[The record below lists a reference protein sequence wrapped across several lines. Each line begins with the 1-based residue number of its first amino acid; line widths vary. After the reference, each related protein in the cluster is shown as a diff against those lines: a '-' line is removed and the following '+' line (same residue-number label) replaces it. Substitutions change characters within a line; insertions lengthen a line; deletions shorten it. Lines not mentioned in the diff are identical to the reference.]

1 MTDQELKGKT
11 VVVTGATAGIGLA
24 AACALAEQGA
34 RLIGVGRDP
43 VRCEAAGKV
52 IQQANPNA
60 VVQFLQADLALQS
73 EVRRLATEIGET
85 LTRWGV
91 PGLDVL
97 VNNAGMIASSL
108 QRTSEGIER
117 TLAVNHL
124 APFLLTHQLLPW
136 LQAARPGRVIT
147 TSSESHYRTWINPK
161 RINHP
166 LIYHVLWAYKVSK
179 LENVLF
185 TIEFNRRVTP
195 TRAYAVDPGLV
206 NTEIGLKGTGLLSRW
221 IWEMRRRGG
230 TPAEVPARTIA
241 HLACAEDLT
250 SAPYWYNGAPKQPS
264 RAARSEKAA
273 RELWEVSCELCGIE
287 W

>member
-1 MTDQELKGKT
+1 MSNDVVLGKT
-11 VVVTGATAGIGLA
+11 VVITGATAGIGLA
-24 AACALAEQGA
+24 AACALAEQGV
-34 RLIGVGRDP
+34 RLIGVGRDL
-43 VRCEAAGKV
+43 VRCEAARKV
-52 IQQANPNA
+52 ILQASPKA

-73 EVRRLATEIGET
+73 EVRRLAAEIGET
-85 LTRWGV
+85 LKRWGT
-91 PGLDVL
+91 PSLDVL

-108 QRTSEGIER
+108 QRTDEGIER

-136 LQAARPGRVIT
+136 LQAARQGRVIT

-185 TIEFNRRVTP
+185 TIEFNRRVRP

-206 NTEIGLKGTGLLSRW
+206 NTEIGLKGTGPFSRW

-230 TPAEVPARTIA
+230 TPAEVPAQTIA
-241 HLACAEDLT
+241 HLAGAEDLPN
-250 SAPYWYNGAPKQPS
+250 APYWYDGAPKQPS
-264 RAARSEKAA
+264 RVARSEKTA
-273 RELWEVSCELCGIE
+273 RELWKVSCELCGIE